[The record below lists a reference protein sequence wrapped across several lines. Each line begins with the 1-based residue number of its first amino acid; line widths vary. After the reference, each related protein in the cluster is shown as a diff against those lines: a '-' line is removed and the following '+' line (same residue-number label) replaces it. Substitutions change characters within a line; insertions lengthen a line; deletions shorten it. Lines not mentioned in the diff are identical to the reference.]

1 MSKFVL
7 KNQRV
12 DNKSQRDCTEFR
24 HVFASGFALAS
35 IWIVT
40 SIVRAKN
47 SVIMCYQLTKT
58 VNVL

>member
-24 HVFASGFALAS
+24 HVFASGFALVS
-35 IWIVT
+35 IWIGT
-40 SIVRAKN
+40 SIVRAKTV
-47 SVIMCYQLTKT
+47 SSCVIS
-58 VNVL
+58 